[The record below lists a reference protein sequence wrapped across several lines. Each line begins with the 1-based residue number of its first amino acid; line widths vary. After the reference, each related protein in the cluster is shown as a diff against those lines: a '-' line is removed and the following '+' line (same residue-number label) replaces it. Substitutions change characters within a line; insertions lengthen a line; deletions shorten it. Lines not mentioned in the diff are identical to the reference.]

1 MRRLLLIFSSLLQVG
16 YGEYASALYAAG
28 AASTLL
34 SRDGISTLTLSRS
47 FCMETILTLAMGDPI
62 AAQENFL
69 NIHCQKSH
77 YLNSRECK
85 MSEELYR
92 AVQSRDIEALDE
104 VRSPEGSNRACLANL
119 HPVMRELVGYLRV
132 SGVARRGAPA
142 EKADGPKRDIAKA
155 DKELPT
161 LAELEKKSTGY
172 EALQAD
178 VKEGENLNAADL
190 DTELDALNFDDDGG
204 NDDDLNFDDDDDIDL
219 R

>member
-1 MRRLLLIFSSLLQVG
+1 MG

-28 AASTLL
+28 ASSTLL

-62 AAQENFL
+62 AAQDNFL
-69 NIHCQKSH
+69 QIHCQKSH

-119 HPVMRELVGYLRV
+119 HPVMRELVGILRV
-132 SGVARRGAPA
+132 SGVARRGAPP
-142 EKADGPKRDIAKA
+142 EVADKSKTDIAKA
-155 DKELPT
+155 DKNLPS
-161 LAELEKKSTGY
+161 LAELEKKKTGY
-172 EALQAD
+172 EGLEVD
-178 VKEGENLNAADL
+178 EGEDLNAADL
-190 DTELDALNFDDDGG
+190 DAELDALNFGDDDDGG
-204 NDDDLNFDDDDDIDL
+204 LSDDDFDL